1 MKPWRESLRDGLW
14 PGNLAGLVSGAVL
27 AACGQAELRKP
38 LAPLNAP
45 SHWLWSDRAL
55 RQDGRSWRYTAMG
68 MLIHQ
73 ASAVMWGVLYERF
86 AARPRPTATL
96 ELRDAALATA
106 AAATVDFVLTPKR
119 FTPGFER
126 RLSVTSLVLV
136 YAGFAA
142 GVAIGSHLARRG
154 AVQRVSRA

>member
-1 MKPWRESLRDGLW
+1 MKPWKQAIRDGLW
-14 PGNLAGLVSGAVL
+14 PGNMAGLASGALL
-27 AACGQAELRKP
+27 ALRGQAEIRRP

-45 SHWLWSDRAL
+45 SHWVWGDRAL
-55 RQDGRSWRYTAMG
+55 RQDGGSLRYTLLG

-86 AARPRPTATL
+86 VARPRPGPALEL
-96 ELRDAALATA
+96 ELRDAVVATA
-106 AAATVDFVLTPKR
+106 AAATVDFVLTPRR

-126 RLSVTSLVLV
+126 RLSLPSLVLV

-142 GVAIGSHLARRG
+142 GVAIGSRLVRRK
-154 AVQRVSRA
+154 A